1 MNILDVIKL
10 CFNKEQVK
18 MMRPVATNYFVEG
31 KKLEWHPDWKSTL
44 DSQDAVYF
52 FIERATG
59 KLLKIGET
67 AATVRKLINRMY
79 DYNSAACPLGKFMTM
94 PGSPS
99 VQVIALPLDNKSRA
113 FPSSPGKISVPGL
126 LAKPT
131 ISDLNFWL
139 SVDFAF
145 SIAIIISAAAS

>member
-18 MMRPVATNYFVEG
+18 MMRPVATNYYTKG
-31 KKLEWHPDWKSTL
+31 KKLKWHSDWIAAL
-44 DSQDAVYF
+44 NSQDAVYF

-59 KLLKIGET
+59 RVLKIGET
-67 AATVRKLINRMY
+67 AATVRKLISRMY

-99 VQVIALPLDNKSRA
+99 VLVMA
-113 FPSSPGKISVPGL
+113 
-126 LAKPT
+126 
-131 ISDLNFWL
+131 
-139 SVDFAF
+139 
-145 SIAIIISAAAS
+145 